1 MKTTISTLLEQY
13 LSLVK
18 SQGRLRK
25 RSLQGKS
32 HRIIETP
39 EKIHN
44 LNRNEIV
51 TIQNRAIHKGIAQT
65 TNHLVEEINL
75 VVLTVDETRPQIY
88 FQRVLID
95 YFNPRIP
102 LVRLL

>member
-1 MKTTISTLLEQY
+1 MKATISTLQEQY
-13 LSLVK
+13 LNLVK

-25 RSLQGKS
+25 KSLQEKS

-44 LNRNEIV
+44 LNRNGII
-51 TIQNRAIHKGIAQT
+51 TIQNRAIHKGIDQT

-75 VVLTVDETRPQIY
+75 VVLTVDETHPQIY
-88 FQRVLID
+88 FQRV
-95 YFNPRIP
+95 
-102 LVRLL
+102 